1 MKELIEKT
9 LRAIALYTPEAANL
23 ILGTMAHES
32 LGFKHRKQIGGPAL
46 GIPQMEPF
54 THEDCW
60 DNFLRYK
67 PELGKKI
74 LAVSGL
80 KMRPMADEL
89 MKNDVYAICMCRVR
103 YLRAKGAI
111 PKTLEGQAAYW
122 KQHYNTPLGKGTV
135 EKYISDYK
143 LYCHG

>member
-9 LRAIALYTPEAANL
+9 LRAIGIYTPEAANL
-23 ILGTMAHES
+23 VFGTIAHES
-32 LGFKHRKQIGGPAL
+32 GGFKHRKQVGGPAL
-46 GIPQMEPF
+46 GLCQMEPF

-60 DNFLRYK
+60 GNFLRYK
-67 PELGKKI
+67 PDLVKKI
-74 LAVSGL
+74 LTVSGL
-80 KMRPMADEL
+80 KMRPMSEEL
-89 MKNDVYAICMCRVR
+89 MKNDVYAVCMCRVR